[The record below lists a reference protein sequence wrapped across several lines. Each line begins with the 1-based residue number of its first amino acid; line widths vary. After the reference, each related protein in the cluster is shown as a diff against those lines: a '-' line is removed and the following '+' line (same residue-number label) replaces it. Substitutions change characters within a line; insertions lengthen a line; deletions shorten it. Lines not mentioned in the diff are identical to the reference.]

1 MDFTLK
7 WTACDKATNVLA
19 ELGRTEDVM
28 FSPSGRRLAV
38 AGFRANRIAIF
49 EIVIDTAA
57 NGDRVCLTDVVEIEA
72 PTLDEP
78 HGLCFLDEHTL
89 VVANRQGDV
98 ETFEVP
104 APCATMTRHH
114 LSARHKFVGGL
125 DRLIY
130 TPGSVAAYPLDANTV
145 ELLVCNN
152 YSNTVTRHTL
162 DRKRDFVATSDSLLL
177 ANRLDIPDGISVS
190 PDGAWLAISNH
201 NTHNVLLYDRSR
213 RLHPGAEP
221 DGILHNVLCP
231 HGVRFTPDLKH
242 ILVADAGAPFV
253 NVYARNG
260 TSWKGRHDPISLF
273 RVMDDTVFGQGRHN
287 PQEGG
292 PKGIDIDPRG
302 QVLAVTCESQPLAFF
317 DLSNVVDTRYAPKTR
332 HLRELKWRIENVVFY
347 KFGYIARKTT

>member
-1 MDFTLK
+1 MEFPLK
-7 WTACDKATNVLA
+7 WTACEKATSVLA
-19 ELGRTEDVM
+19 ELGRTEDVI

-38 AGFRANRIAIF
+38 AGFHVNRIAIF
-49 EIVIDTAA
+49 DIVIDTAA
-57 NGDRVCLTDVVEIEA
+57 NGDMVCLTDVAEIEA
-72 PTLDEP
+72 SSLDEP
-78 HGLCFLDEHTL
+78 HGLFFLDEHTL
-89 VVANRQGDV
+89 VVANRQGEV
-98 ETFEVP
+98 VTFEVP
-104 APCATMTRHH
+104 SSCATMRRHQ
-114 LSARHKFVGGL
+114 LSARHKFVGGSGH
-125 DRLIY
+125 LIH

-162 DRKRDFVATSDSLLL
+162 DRKRDYVATSDSILL

-201 NTHNVLLYDRSR
+201 NSHSVLLYDRSR
-213 RLHPGAEP
+213 TLHPGAEP

-260 TSWKGRHDPISLF
+260 TSWKGRRDPISLF
-273 RVMDDTVFGQGRHN
+273 RVMDDTVFGRGRHN

-292 PKGIDIDPRG
+292 PKGIDIDPSG
-302 QVLAVTCESQPLAFF
+302 QVLAVTCETLSLAFF
-317 DLSNVVDTRYAPKTR
+317 DLSNVVDSRSAPKPR
-332 HLRELKWRIENVVFY
+332 YLRELKWRIEKRVFR
-347 KFGYIARKTT
+347 KFGYVARA